1 MNDDTNDNREN
12 NKKITTSR
20 FFEYKTKILGDTPAN
35 NSTLDTEVVVP
46 LKYLCNFWRSLD
58 LPLINREIELDL
70 AWSRKCISISEIYKT
85 PELHANHP
93 ITC

>member
-35 NSTLDTEVVVP
+35 NSTLDTKVVVP
-46 LKYLCNFWRSLD
+46 LKYLRNFWRSLD

-85 PELHANHP
+85 FELHANHP